1 MTRKVASNQFSGE
14 IGSVQ
19 RRRIR
24 DFLDRFLR
32 SRGAGFG
39 VAVLLVLLLTALT
52 ADLIAPYSPVQFQDA
67 DVLEPP
73 SLSHLLGTDQL
84 ARDTLSRVIY
94 GARVSV
100 QAGVGAVGFAL
111 VVGVSIG
118 LLAGYYGGWVDDVF
132 MRLIDGF
139 YAFPLLLLALAIAYS
154 LGPGLNNTLLAI
166 GVGFTPH
173 FARLTRGQALSV
185 REREFVSA
193 ARVTGAQPWRIMAYH
208 IWPNVTAAIIV
219 QASLLVGQAI
229 ITEAALSFLGL
240 GVEPP
245 TASWGSMLKVGYQYL
260 DRSLVL
266 SFAPGCAMFI
276 TVLGFNFLGDG
287 LRHALDPRLWQRGVV

>member
-1 MTRKVASNQFSGE
+1 M
-14 IGSVQ
+14 
-19 RRRIR
+19 
-24 DFLDRFLR
+24 
-32 SRGAGFG
+32 
-39 VAVLLVLLLTALT
+39 AVLLVLLLTALT

-84 ARDTLSRVIY
+84 ARDTLSRVIH

-118 LLAGYYGGWVDDVF
+118 LLAGYYGGWLDDVL

-287 LRHALDPRLWQRGVV
+287 LRHALDPRLWQRGVA

>member
-1 MTRKVASNQFSGE
+1 MARASQCKP
-14 IGSVQ
+14 
-19 RRRIR
+19 
-24 DFLDRFLR
+24 
-32 SRGAGFG
+32 
-39 VAVLLVLLLTALT
+39 VLA
-52 ADLIAPYSPVQFQDA
+52 QW
-67 DVLEPP
+67 
-73 SLSHLLGTDQL
+73 
-84 ARDTLSRVIY
+84 
-94 GARVSV
+94 
-100 QAGVGAVGFAL
+100 GFAL

-287 LRHALDPRLWQRGVV
+287 LRHALDPRLWQRCVA

>member
-1 MTRKVASNQFSGE
+1 MTHKVASNQFSGE
-14 IGSVQ
+14 VGSVQ

-39 VAVLLVLLLTALT
+39 VVVLLVLLLTALT

-67 DVLEPP
+67 DVLEQP
-73 SLSHLLGTDQL
+73 SLSHFLGTDQL

-118 LLAGYYGGWVDDVF
+118 LLAGYYRGWVDDVL

-185 REREFVSA
+185 RERDFVSA

-260 DRSLVL
+260 DRSPVL

-287 LRHALDPRLWQRGVV
+287 LRHALDPRLWQRGVA

>member
-1 MTRKVASNQFSGE
+1 MARKDAANQFSGE
-14 IGSVQ
+14 IGSLRQ
-19 RRRIR
+19 RRIR

-39 VAVLLVLLLTALT
+39 VAVLVVLLFTALA
-52 ADLIAPYSPVQFQDA
+52 ADVISPYSPVQFQDA

-73 SLSHLLGTDQL
+73 SLAHLLGTDQL
-84 ARDTLSRVIY
+84 ARDTLSRVIH

-118 LLAGYYGGWVDDVF
+118 LLAGYHGGWADDAL
-132 MRLIDGF
+132 MRLVDGF

-173 FARLTRGQALSV
+173 FARLVRGQALSV

-193 ARVTGAQPWRIMAYH
+193 ARVTGAPSWRIMVYH

-260 DRSLVL
+260 ERSPVL
-266 SFAPGCAMFI
+266 SFAPGCAMFV

-287 LRHALDPRLWQRGVV
+287 LRQALDPRLWQRGVA

>member
-1 MTRKVASNQFSGE
+1 MTRISGE
-14 IGSVQ
+14 IGSVRP
-19 RRRIR
+19 RRFR

-39 VAVLLVLLLTALT
+39 VGVLVVLLLAALT
-52 ADLIAPYSPVQFQDA
+52 ADVISPYDPVQFQDA

-73 SLSHLLGTDQL
+73 SLAHLLGTDQL
-84 ARDTLSRVIY
+84 ARDTLSRVIH

-111 VVGVSIG
+111 VVGVFIG
-118 LLAGYYGGWVDDVF
+118 LVSGYYGGWTDDIL
-132 MRLIDGF
+132 MRVIDGF

-166 GVGFTPH
+166 GIGFTPH
-173 FARLTRGQALSV
+173 FARLVRGQTLSV
-185 REREFVSA
+185 REHEFVAA
-193 ARVTGAQPWRIMAYH
+193 ARVTGCPPWRIMVYH

-245 TASWGSMLKVGYQYL
+245 TPSWGGMLKVGYQYI

-266 SFAPGCAMFI
+266 SFAPGSAMFI

-287 LRHALDPRLWQRGVV
+287 LRHALDPRLWQRGVA

>member
-1 MTRKVASNQFSGE
+1 MTHKVASNQFSGE
-14 IGSVQ
+14 VGSVQ

-39 VAVLLVLLLTALT
+39 VVVLLVLLLTALT

-67 DVLEPP
+67 DVLEQP
-73 SLSHLLGTDQL
+73 SLRHLLGTDQL
-84 ARDTLSRVIY
+84 ARDTLSRVIH

-111 VVGVSIG
+111 VIGVFIG
-118 LLAGYYGGWVDDVF
+118 LLAGYYGGWVDDAL
-132 MRLIDGF
+132 MRLVDGF

-154 LGPGLNNTLLAI
+154 LGPGLNNTLVAI

-260 DRSLVL
+260 DRSPVL
-266 SFAPGCAMFI
+266 SFAPGCAMFV

-287 LRHALDPRLWQRGVV
+287 LRHALDPRLWQRGVA